1 MTDCQMIKGE
11 PVDSQ
16 LIKKVHTKYSEI
28 FNAKPEWMIFAPGRV
43 NLIGEHTDY
52 SDGFVFPLAIDMGII
67 IAFTSRDDDR
77 LKLFSLDFEENFDH
91 RISQFEREDQGWPE
105 YIKGVAWALKKS
117 GHELNGFQGVFAGNL
132 PIGAGLSSSAALEV
146 ATGKVFCIA
155 SDIKISN
162 TDLAKICQ
170 EAEREW
176 VGVNVGIMDQLISA
190 NGKSGY
196 ALKLDCRT
204 LEAEFYSIPENG
216 CFVVMDTN
224 TRRELSHSEYNTRHK
239 EVEKAADILGVTHLR
254 DATYSLLQSTQNQF
268 TSPIYNRAKHV
279 ITENERVHAFG
290 LAMEED
296 DLEKMGDL
304 LSESHESLRK
314 DFEVSSR
321 ELDTIVELSRDQKGC
336 YGARMTGAGFGGC
349 ALALIDKEIIEPFAG
364 IVSNLYSEITGIT
377 PHIFKVK
384 SMDGVHSFT
393 YDGSQW
399 DSRL

>member
-1 MTDCQMIKGE
+1 MIECRMIEGE

-16 LIKKVHTKYSEI
+16 LIKKVYTKYCEI
-28 FNAKPEWMIFAPGRV
+28 FNAKPEWLVFAPGRV

-52 SDGFVFPLAIDMGII
+52 SEGFVFPLAIDKGII
-67 IAFTSRDDDR
+67 IAFTSRGDDR
-77 LKLFSLDFEENFDH
+77 LKLCSLDFEENLDL
-91 RISQFEREDQGWPE
+91 RISQFEKEGPGWRE
-105 YIKGVAWALKKS
+105 YIKGVAWVIRKS

-146 ATGKVFCIA
+146 ATGKAFCIV
-155 SDIKISN
+155 SEINISN

-170 EAEREW
+170 KAEREW
-176 VGVNVGIMDQLISA
+176 VGINVGIMDQLISA
-190 NGKSGY
+190 KGKSGY

-204 LEAEFYSIPENG
+204 LEAEYYSIPENG

-239 EVEKAADILGVTHLR
+239 EVKKAADILGVTHLR
-254 DATYSLLQSTQNQF
+254 DATTTLLQNKKDQLPT
-268 TSPIYNRAKHV
+268 PIYNRAKHV

-296 DLEKMGDL
+296 DLKKMGDL
-304 LSESHESLRK
+304 LNESHESLRN

-321 ELDTIVELSRDQKGC
+321 ELDTMVELSRDQNGC

-349 ALALIDKEIIEPFAG
+349 ALALIDKETIEPFTRK
-364 IVSNLYSEITGIT
+364 VSSLYREITGIT
-377 PHIFKVK
+377 PNIFKVEG
-384 SMDGVHSFT
+384 MDGVHSFT
-393 YDGSQW
+393 YNGS
-399 DSRL
+399 